1 MFIDSNNIQKYV
13 VFDAKFSS
21 GTFNDPSNR
30 LIQYL
35 EQFGKESTGILGFNK
50 ILRFREGIL
59 EIGETVAVLGE
70 GRWKDAHEPDLPE
83 SFGRV
88 LYIQATKEMPIFLS
102 DCIETKEKIRFPEE
116 RKKELKRRYRK

>member
-1 MFIDSNNIQKYV
+1 M

-35 EQFGKESTGILGFNK
+35 EQFGKESTGMLGFNK
-50 ILRFREGIL
+50 TLRFREGIL
-59 EIGETVAVLGE
+59 EIGEKVAVLGE
-70 GRWKDAHEPDLPE
+70 GRWKDVYEPDLPV